1 MGMTKYVIRA
11 AILLAFS
18 TPMILAIHAAPVSA
32 GVFGSDRNKTRKEFT
47 QLWNQRET
55 TYRSQFVV
63 LDAANKLAAEAL
75 LSRSFDFAPGDDRF
89 AVWARAT
96 IAANA
101 MSGRGATLAHFLTH
115 IATKP
120 SSGLTRAWLQEQL
133 DFMLTKQA
141 EAQAASTAVDEL
153 VASKATTRRQFL
165 LASEAAAM
173 KRGEVLGTSEELSLL
188 IENYRAYADEFA
200 QAEGRDA
207 DNSRRRAAMFGAIA
221 NSMRTQP
228 AWTATCNRFG
238 TMVTCSGN

>member
-1 MGMTKYVIRA
+1 MARKLVRTALLLMVATLPA
-11 AILLAFS
+11 ATVPFGPA
-18 TPMILAIHAAPVSA
+18 SA

-47 QLWNQRET
+47 QLWNQREA
-55 TYRSQFVV
+55 TYRSQFIA

-75 LSRSFDFAPGDDRF
+75 LSRPFDFAPGDDRF

-96 IAANA
+96 IAANEVT
-101 MSGRGATLAHFLTH
+101 GRGTTLANFLTH

-120 SSGLTRAWLQEQL
+120 SPGLTRAWLQGQL
-133 DFMLTKQA
+133 DLMLAKQA
-141 EAQAASTAVDEL
+141 GAQAASAAVDQL

-165 LASEAAAM
+165 IAAETAAM

-200 QAEGRDA
+200 QAEARDA

-221 NSMRTQP
+221 NSMRTP
-228 AWTATCNRFG
+228 PGWTATCNRFG
-238 TMVTCSGN
+238 ATVTCSGN